1 MAYHLRNFVFI
12 CLALFCT
19 SMAFAA
25 PAPLSEQVPERVIHE
40 IVPAQQLIKA
50 IQSGGYILYM
60 RHAMTEHST
69 KDSRIN
75 TFESCG
81 KQRNL
86 SEQGRKQAAIIGQA
100 VKTLN
105 VPIGK
110 VLSSPFCRC
119 KDTAKLSFGQ
129 YSVDPNLQFSMSKDK
144 AESKRLGDYLFQLM
158 KKSTIDSTNLVL
170 VGHTSNLR
178 DGLGVWPQPEGVITV
193 FQKRDG
199 KIFFKGK
206 ITPNDWLQH

>member
-1 MAYHLRNFVFI
+1 MSSLCKFVFI
-12 CLALFCT
+12 SFVLFGT
-19 SMAFAA
+19 STAFAA
-25 PAPLSEQVPERVIHE
+25 PLSFSERVIHE
-40 IVPAQQLIKA
+40 IVPTQQLKKA

-60 RHAMTEHST
+60 RHAMTDHSK
-69 KDSRIN
+69 KDNHIN
-75 TFESCG
+75 TFESCR

-86 SEQGRKQAAIIGQA
+86 SLQGREQATKIGEA
-100 VKTLN
+100 MKALN
-105 VPIGK
+105 IPIGK
-110 VLSSPFCRC
+110 VFSSPFCRC

-129 YSVDPNLQFSMSKDK
+129 YSVDQNLQFSMTKDK
-144 AESKRLGDYLFQLM
+144 AESKRLGDYLYQLM
-158 KKSTIDSTNLVL
+158 KKSKVDSMNMVL

-193 FQKRDG
+193 FQKRKG

>member
-12 CLALFCT
+12 YLALFCT
-19 SMAFAA
+19 SMVFAA
-25 PAPLSEQVPERVIHE
+25 PALLAERVTHE

-60 RHAMTEHST
+60 RHAMTDHSK

-86 SEQGRKQAAIIGQA
+86 SLQGREQAVMIGQA
-100 VKTLN
+100 VKRLN
-105 VPIGK
+105 IPIGK

-119 KDTAKLSFGQ
+119 KDTAKLSFGE
-129 YSVDPNLQFSMSKDK
+129 YSVDQNLQFSMTKNK
-144 AESKRLGDYLFQLM
+144 AESKRLGNYLYQLM
-158 KKSTIDSTNLVL
+158 QTSVVDSTNLVL

-178 DGLGVWPQPEGVITV
+178 DGLGVWPQPEGVIIV

-199 KIFFKGK
+199 KVFYKGK
-206 ITPNDWLQH
+206 ITPEDWSQY